1 MDYFTEYKLSK
12 YKEIEPL
19 SAKGTTVLVY
29 DTVERQL
36 FVKKVVNEKIYKIY
50 KKISDI
56 ECKYMP
62 KIIDTIKVDDEYI
75 IIEEFIKGD
84 SVDYLIKQ
92 NGVFSEE
99 KAVSYII
106 DIGEALKQIHGR
118 NIVHRDITP
127 NNVII
132 DENDRAVLLDFDI
145 ARMEDKSESRDT
157 TLLGTAG
164 FASPEQYGFAP
175 TDTRGDIFSMGA
187 LLNFMLTGDVV
198 QKKIYTKTG
207 LYNVISKSIQI
218 DPENRYNRIEE
229 FIIDV
234 SAYCPEKIV
243 TEKNSKLLYKITYHL
258 PGFRTNIIYK
268 KVIAIILYFVF
279 LWDAYNTIFY
289 REVSFKEGLKEVFF
303 TFLLFIFPMWFFGAR
318 GRIMKKIPML
328 RELKTIPRFIAAAVL
343 YFFLLLIFSTTY

>member
-1 MDYFTEYKLSK
+1 
-12 YKEIEPL
+12 
-19 SAKGTTVLVY
+19 
-29 DTVERQL
+29 
-36 FVKKVVNEKIYKIY
+36 
-50 KKISDI
+50 
-56 ECKYMP
+56 MP
-62 KIIDTIKVDDEYI
+62 KIIDTIKAEDEYI

-218 DPENRYNRIEE
+218 DPEKRYRRIEE

-234 SAYCPEKIV
+234 SK
-243 TEKNSKLLYKITYHL
+243 
-258 PGFRTNIIYK
+258 
-268 KVIAIILYFVF
+268 
-279 LWDAYNTIFY
+279 
-289 REVSFKEGLKEVFF
+289 
-303 TFLLFIFPMWFFGAR
+303 
-318 GRIMKKIPML
+318 
-328 RELKTIPRFIAAAVL
+328 
-343 YFFLLLIFSTTY
+343 

>member
-1 MDYFTEYKLSK
+1 M
-12 YKEIEPL
+12 
-19 SAKGTTVLVY
+19 
-29 DTVERQL
+29 
-36 FVKKVVNEKIYKIY
+36 KKSIIFI

-198 QKKIYTKTG
+198 QK
-207 LYNVISKSIQI
+207 
-218 DPENRYNRIEE
+218 R
-229 FIIDV
+229 FILKQV
-234 SAYCPEKIV
+234 FTMSFQ
-243 TEKNSKLLYKITYHL
+243 NLYKLTQKI
-258 PGFRTNIIYK
+258 
-268 KVIAIILYFVF
+268 
-279 LWDAYNTIFY
+279 DTI
-289 REVSFKEGLKEVFF
+289 E
-303 TFLLFIFPMWFFGAR
+303 
-318 GRIMKKIPML
+318 
-328 RELKTIPRFIAAAVL
+328 
-343 YFFLLLIFSTTY
+343 

>member
-36 FVKKVVNEKIYKIY
+36 FVKKVVNEKIYNIY
-50 KKISDI
+50 KKINDI
-56 ECKYMP
+56 ECDYMP
-62 KIIDTIKVDDEYI
+62 KIIDTIKAEDEYI

-234 SAYCPEKIV
+234 SAYCPKKIV
-243 TEKNSKLLYKITYHL
+243 TEKIQSCYIK
-258 PGFRTNIIYK
+258 
-268 KVIAIILYFVF
+268 
-279 LWDAYNTIFY
+279 
-289 REVSFKEGLKEVFF
+289 
-303 TFLLFIFPMWFFGAR
+303 
-318 GRIMKKIPML
+318 
-328 RELKTIPRFIAAAVL
+328 
-343 YFFLLLIFSTTY
+343 